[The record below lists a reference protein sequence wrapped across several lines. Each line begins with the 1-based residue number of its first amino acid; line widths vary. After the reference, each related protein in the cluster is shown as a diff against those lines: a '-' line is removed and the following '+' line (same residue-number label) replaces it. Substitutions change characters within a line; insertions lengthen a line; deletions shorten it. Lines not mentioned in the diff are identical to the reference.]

1 MEIKTIDLWTE
12 QHANH
17 QNCFNGAFIDG
28 VNEQSLPYD
37 KIKIVRNCN
46 CIITNNENLPIAN
59 KHNAIVFYTEGRP
72 VRLVVLE
79 HDTDV
84 DNCIKIALRQHI
96 SGGGTLKERLIKENV
111 MLEEIDLKQEKVFN
125 IYEGHEQIDVGSCD
139 RPSLLNAMLKGSYTE
154 DDTDYGVIMPAN
166 FYEYDSN
173 LQITYSLET
182 GSEQFTIEHCG
193 GFKNEDGGQIIP
205 IQKDGSIT
213 SVDIKKALKEG
224 EDE

>member
-96 SGGGTLKERLIKENV
+96 SGGGTLEERLIKLTEEDKQKYIGAV
-111 MLEEIDLKQEKVFN
+111 KTLEEIFDKYEQE
-125 IYEGHEQIDVGSCD
+125 
-139 RPSLLNAMLKGSYTE
+139 
-154 DDTDYGVIMPAN
+154 
-166 FYEYDSN
+166 
-173 LQITYSLET
+173 
-182 GSEQFTIEHCG
+182 
-193 GFKNEDGGQIIP
+193 
-205 IQKDGSIT
+205 
-213 SVDIKKALKEG
+213 
-224 EDE
+224 